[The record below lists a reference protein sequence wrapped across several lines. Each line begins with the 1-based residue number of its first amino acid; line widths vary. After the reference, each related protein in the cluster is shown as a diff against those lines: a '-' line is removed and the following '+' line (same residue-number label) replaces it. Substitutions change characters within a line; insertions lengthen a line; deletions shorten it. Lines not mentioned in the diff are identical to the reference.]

1 MVSKNNNTKS
11 YFQKKFPSIKIISF
25 ILCSCIFQLAF
36 PLSYELASMDYT
48 KTANSG
54 VATSVTLKVSS
65 ISPQDKAVLS
75 NFPAHLEVT
84 VTRGG
89 YPVQGARVQFWMM
102 GGSHDVQMHNV
113 FSTMTDSSGHA
124 RLTLLSQNTLD
135 QGPYIWY
142 ADAIM
147 PGFRGGASTVI
158 SFTNPFGNTKGI
170 LISGGTVSTNQN
182 VYSRSVNEVNVVIH
196 GNVNNYHWGEPIILK
211 IKSPSGKTF
220 QIVEYGTYLGSFQTV
235 YKLGQNSELG
245 RYSIT
250 VTHNYFASTTSEF
263 HVVK

>member
-11 YFQKKFPSIKIISF
+11 YFQKKFPSIIISF
-25 ILCSCIFQLAF
+25 ILCACIFQLAF
-36 PLSYELASMDYT
+36 PSSYESASTDST
-48 KTANSG
+48 ITANPRG
-54 VATSVTLKVSS
+54 ATSVTLKVSVV
-65 ISPQDKAVLS
+65 SPQDKAELS
-75 NFPAHLEVT
+75 NFPAHLEVM

-135 QGPYIWY
+135 QGPYTWY
-142 ADAIM
+142 ADATM

-158 SFTNPFGNTKGI
+158 SFTNPFGNTKGV
-170 LISGGTVSTNQN
+170 LTSDGTVSTNQN
-182 VYSRSVNEVNVVIH
+182 VYSRSVNEVSVVIQ

-220 QIVEYGTYLGSFQTV
+220 QIVEYGTYLGSFQSV

-245 RYSIT
+245 RYSVT
-250 VTHNYFASTTSEF
+250 VTHNYFSSTTSEF
-263 HVVK
+263 RVVK